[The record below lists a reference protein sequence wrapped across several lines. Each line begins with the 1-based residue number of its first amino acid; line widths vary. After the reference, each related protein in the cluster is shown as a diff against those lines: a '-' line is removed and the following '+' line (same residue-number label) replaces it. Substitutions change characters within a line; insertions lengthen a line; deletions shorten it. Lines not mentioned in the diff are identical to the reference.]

1 MKKIA
6 IAATILITLTG
17 CAAPSSPTSDYSS
30 VVKEEVGNF
39 IPGKDLL
46 LCNMHYA
53 IGGDDCNREIEL
65 MVFSSQRII
74 KKFKEMSPSGDISQL
89 VGMTIRALEPV
100 ANSGFSL
107 VCSAENKSDP
117 AALEL
122 CRDARIKIAGP
133 KDFVLQDVWDSLDA
147 WQVYF

>member
-1 MKKIA
+1 
-6 IAATILITLTG
+6 
-17 CAAPSSPTSDYSS
+17 
-30 VVKEEVGNF
+30 
-39 IPGKDLL
+39 
-46 LCNMHYA
+46 
-53 IGGDDCNREIEL
+53 

-74 KKFKEMSPSGDISQL
+74 KKFKEMNPSGDISQL
-89 VGMTIRALEPV
+89 VGTAIRALEPI

-122 CRDARIKIAGP
+122 CRDARMKIAGP
-133 KDFVLQDVWDSLDA
+133 KDFVLQDDWESLDA